1 MSYNWDL
8 IERLLLEVQDSSGKN
23 FAPRVYAEELA
34 GEKANQGEAVGN
46 VDSLKK
52 EAGDLE
58 GVLLQGGFIEP
69 RPEEQGGN
77 GVNFILTERGMR
89 LLDLLDSDGPDPHTA
104 RSQLDAKGEAALVP
118 EVFDSVAA

>member
-8 IERLLLEVQDSSGKN
+8 IERLLLEVQDSSGRN

-104 RSQLDAKGEAALVP
+104 RGQLDAKGEAALVP

>member
-1 MSYNWDL
+1 MRYNWDL

-58 GVLLQGGFIEP
+58 GVLLKGGFIEP
-69 RPEEQGGN
+69 RPEEAGGN

-89 LLDLLDSDGPDPHTA
+89 LLDLLDSDGPDPQGA
-104 RSQLDAKGEAALVP
+104 RNQLDAKGEAALVP
-118 EVFDSVAA
+118 EVFDSLAA